1 MSEEEMDDY
10 QVEQIQRKMI
20 HKIQEEANSTLHSAG
35 RSNWLL
41 WRYGNLH
48 TLIAAYR
55 KRIRK

>member
-1 MSEEEMDDY
+1 MDDY